1 MRLTVMLLIAA
12 TLKVSAGATAQ
23 TVSLS
28 ARNVSMENVFSAVKK
43 QTGYLFF
50 YDRAMLRDTK
60 PVNIQAQQ
68 QSLPDFLSEVFKGQ
82 PLDYT
87 IKDKTIFIKRRDLP
101 AAPAPQQQ
109 PVTGTVKDASGVP
122 LIGVTVKVKGTH
134 NGAITNTEG
143 KFSIK
148 AQPGDVLYITYVGFE
163 PKEITV
169 GNTTDFPVVLQAAVN
184 ALNETVVVA
193 YGTTSKRFNTGSVT
207 SIKANDIASNPVMDP
222 LAALQARV
230 PGLQINSTNGL
241 PGAAFNVLIRGQN
254 SVLQANQPL
263 FIIDGVPFISDPLN
277 EFTSANGKQSPLASI
292 NPADIERIDVL
303 KDADATSIYGSRGAN
318 GVVLITTK
326 RGKAG
331 KTKTDF
337 NVYTGAG
344 KVVNMVDML
353 STPQYLQMRREAF
366 KNDNKTPDEETA
378 PDLLLWDQQK
388 TTDWQKLMIGNT
400 AHLTEAQGSVS
411 GGSTQTQFRLSGT
424 YRKETT
430 VMPNKLGITKG
441 AGSLSADHSNKDG
454 RFHIGAVVNY
464 SSLRD
469 NSIAASL
476 ASFTDQAPN
485 YPIYDSLGGYYWT
498 LNGLNPMAYLLRS
511 SNART
516 NNLVAQSD
524 IRYTPVPGLNLK
536 ANVGY
541 TQTNMQQTLLLPGKS
556 FNPNQGIGSSAQY
569 GNTDVSTYIVE
580 PQIDYTTTIAK
591 GTLQLLAGGSWQQA
605 LRQGS
610 WVIGEGY
617 SSDAML
623 EDMSSAAK
631 LTPKQTS
638 YALYRYNAVFGRINY
653 NWDEKYLVNATFRRD
668 GSTRFGPGNRFGNF
682 GAVGA
687 AWIFSKESFIPE
699 GSILSFGKLR
709 ASIGSSGNDNILDY
723 AYLDAW
729 STTSLP
735 YDGITGLTPARLA
748 NPEYHWETSH
758 KKEVGLDLGF
768 FKDRLLITADYYHN
782 MSDNQLLDYKLSPQV
797 GFPSVLRNFPAKV
810 LNSGWEFEINSINI
824 QRKAF
829 TWRSSFNLTINKNE
843 LKEFPNIESSTYK
856 DLLVVGKSLTIQ
868 KGFQFTG
875 IDPQTG
881 LALFRKADG
890 STNSTVYDPDDNII
904 LGDKTPKFYGGLQN
918 TFSYKGISL
927 EFFFQFV
934 KQEGGSFNYGYGLA
948 PIGSGANQNLDALGR
963 WTTPGQGA
971 SAPKATLGSGAANAR
986 SFALSSAQWGDASFI
1001 RLKNLSLR
1009 YDLSKY
1015 VQQWKL
1021 GGASIYGTA
1030 QNLFTITGYEGYD
1043 PETQGR
1049 SMPPLKS
1056 YTIGL
1061 QLSL

>member
-1 MRLTVMLLIAA
+1 MLLIAA

-60 PVNIQAQQ
+60 PVNVQAQQ

-122 LIGVTVKVKGTH
+122 LIGVTVKVKGTN

-148 AQPGDVLYITYVGFE
+148 AQPGDVLYITYVGFD

-169 GNTTDFPVVLQAAVN
+169 GNTTDYPVVLQAAVN

-230 PGLQINSTNGL
+230 PGLQISSTNGL

-344 KVVNMVDML
+344 KVVNQVDML
-353 STPQYLQMRREAF
+353 STPQYLQMRREAY
-366 KNDNKTPDEETA
+366 KNDNKTPEAESA
-378 PDLLLWDQQK
+378 PDLLKWDQQK

-400 AHLTEAQGSVS
+400 SHVTEAQGSVS

-424 YRKETT
+424 YHKETT
-430 VMPNKLGITKG
+430 VMPNNLGMTKG

-476 ASFTDQAPN
+476 ASFADQTPN
-485 YPIYDSLGGYYWT
+485 FPIYDSTGGYYWP
-498 LNGLNPMAYLLRS
+498 LEGMNPMAYLLRS
-511 SNART
+511 SDTRT

-524 IRYTPVPGLNLK
+524 IRYTLLPGLNLK
-536 ANVGY
+536 ANLGY
-541 TQTNMQQTLLLPGKS
+541 TQTNMRQTQLTPEKS
-556 FNPNQGIGSSAQY
+556 NNPHQNIGSSANY
-569 GNTDVSTYIVE
+569 GTRDASTYIIE

-591 GTLQLLAGGSWQQA
+591 GTLQVLAGGTWQQA
-605 LRQGS
+605 VRQGS
-610 WVIGEGY
+610 WILGEGY
-617 SSDAML
+617 ASESML
-623 EDMSSAAK
+623 ENMSAAAK
-631 LTPKQTS
+631 LTPRDNS
-638 YALYRYNAVFGRINY
+638 YALYRYNAVFGRVNY

-687 AWIFSKESFIPE
+687 AWIFSKESFIPKN
-699 GSILSFGKLR
+699 SVLSFGKLR
-709 ASIGSSGNDNILDY
+709 ASIGSSGNDNIGDY
-723 AYLDAW
+723 AYLDSW
-729 STTSLP
+729 KNVTYP
-735 YDGITGLTPARLA
+735 YDGVTGLYPTRIA
-748 NPEYHWETSH
+748 NPNYHWEVSR

-768 FKDRLLITADYYHN
+768 FQDRLLITADYYHN
-782 MSDNQLLDYKLSPQV
+782 ISDNQLLPYKLTPQT
-797 GFPSVLRNFPAKV
+797 GFESVTRNFPAKV
-810 LNSGWEFEINSINI
+810 LNSGWEFEINSTNI
-824 QRKAF
+824 QRKDF
-829 TWRSSFNLTINKNE
+829 TWRTSFNFAVNKNE
-843 LKEFPNIESSTYK
+843 LKEFPNIEASTYK
-856 DLLVVGKSLTIQ
+856 DLLVVGQPLTIQ

-875 IDPQTG
+875 IDQQTG

-890 STNSTVYDPDDNII
+890 TTTNLPADPDDNVI
-904 LGDKTPKFYGGLQN
+904 LGNKTPKFYGGLQN
-918 TFSYKGISL
+918 AFSYKGISL
-927 EFFFQFV
+927 EFLFQFV
-934 KQEGGSFNYGYGLA
+934 KQEGGAFNYGYGI
-948 PIGSGANQNLDALGR
+948 PYIGSPANQNLDALNR
-963 WTTPGQGA
+963 WTAPGQETGI
-971 SAPKATLGSGAANAR
+971 PKATVSTGAANYRA
-986 SFALSSAQWGDASFI
+986 FALSSAQWGDASFI

-1015 VQQWKL
+1015 VQKWKL
-1021 GGASIYGTA
+1021 GGASIYGLA

-1049 SMPPLKS
+1049 AMPPVKT